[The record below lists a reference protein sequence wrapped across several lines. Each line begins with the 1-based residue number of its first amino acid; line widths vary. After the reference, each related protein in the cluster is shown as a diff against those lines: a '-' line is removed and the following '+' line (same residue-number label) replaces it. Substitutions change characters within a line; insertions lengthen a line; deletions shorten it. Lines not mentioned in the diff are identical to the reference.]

1 VEGALALENGLP
13 TPGRRREDRLAVS
26 SEGPSTATST
36 DSDEARLLEG
46 CRRGDLSAFER
57 LFEAHGSRM
66 KSIAANLL
74 GNVSDAEDAV
84 QESFLK
90 VYRGAASFRGA
101 SRLSTWLYRVLLN
114 SCYDLLRRK
123 ARHSEPQPAQTSRAV
138 FLAPEEDHPLRL
150 DLEAAVARLA
160 PRRRMAFL
168 LVEVE
173 GFSHR
178 EVGEI
183 LGVRETNSRVLLHE
197 AKRDLQRLLSA
208 GGAARE
214 ARL

>member
-1 VEGALALENGLP
+1 MGDALALENGLP
-13 TPGRRREDRLAVS
+13 NAGLGREDRLAGS
-26 SEGPSTATST
+26 ANDPQNKN
-36 DSDEARLLEG
+36 DEAELLEG
-46 CRRGDLSAFER
+46 CRRGDASAFER
-57 LFEAHGSRM
+57 LFEAHGMRM
-66 KSIAANLL
+66 KSVAANLL

-114 SCYDLLRRK
+114 TCYDLLRRRL
-123 ARHSEPQPAQTSRAV
+123 RHPES
-138 FLAPEEDHPLRL
+138 APEAGQAELRAAGDDHPLRL

-168 LVEVE
+168 LFEVE

-183 LGVRETNSRVLLHE
+183 LGVPEGNSRVLLHE
-197 AKRDLQRLLSA
+197 AKRELQRLLSPR
-208 GGAARE
+208 GSARE
-214 ARL
+214 ARA